1 MWTSIMSRKPFPAVF
16 FLPVSGVSVHC
27 VYSQYST
34 VYSSHITT
42 AVDKTNSARMLG
54 TTGDCSVVHRLMPI
68 RWPQEASC
76 MYKYALGPALYA
88 LLTEAVSYYCDRYD
102 SRKEYE

>member
-1 MWTSIMSRKPFPAVF
+1 MDFNNEQKNIPCCVF
-16 FLPVSGVSVHC
+16 LACEWGQCSLCVFSV
-27 VYSQYST
+27 
-34 VYSSHITT
+34 VYSSHVTT

-54 TTGDCSVVHRLMPI
+54 TTGDCSVVHRLMPV

-88 LLTEAVSYYCDRYD
+88 LLTEAVSYYCDRCD